1 MAETALRSDFDATPD
16 WRMTGRPRL
25 QPGRRVYAVG
35 DVHGRADLL
44 DVLIAR
50 IVADLARFPVEK
62 PELVLLGD
70 YISRGPGSVAVLDFA
85 IDGAAQ
91 LPLATVCLKGNHE
104 DLLLRFVDGADLW
117 AGSVWLRFGGKAVL
131 AAYGVEPPQETPD
144 DRQLPALADALRAA
158 MPRRHLDFLR
168 GLPAS
173 FERDDY
179 LFVHGGLRPGVPL
192 GEQTPHDMM
201 WIRDEFLTH
210 VGLFERFVVHG
221 HTPVD
226 LPQVHCNRINVDT
239 RAYESNVLTA
249 AVLEGGERRFL
260 ASL

>member
-25 QPGRRVYAVG
+25 KPGRRVYAVG

-44 DVLIAR
+44 GVLIAR

-70 YISRGPGSVAVLDFA
+70 YISRGPGSAAVLDFA

-91 LPLATVCLKGNHE
+91 LPLATTCLKGNHE
-104 DLLLRFVDGADLW
+104 DLLLRFVDGTDLW

-131 AAYGVEPPQETPD
+131 AAYGVEPPRETPD
-144 DRQLPALADALRAA
+144 ERQLPALADALRAA
-158 MPRRHLDFLR
+158 MPQRHLDFLR

-210 VGLFERFVVHG
+210 AGLFERFVVHG

-226 LPQVHCNRINVDT
+226 LPQVHSNRINVDT

-249 AVLEGGERRFL
+249 VVLEAGERRFL